1 MKNKKGLIILSS
13 VVGVCALGLV
23 ISPLMDWNVD
33 NGSTSGNIGKTSR
46 FSRKAEASAISNME
60 ELILN
65 DPSYKNGI
73 VASYMVMGTRAQ
85 QFEALVNMSNEA
97 AGDIPEFS
105 KVLKEMN
112 DVAPMISNVCASL
125 AQAGNDLS
133 GALANEPRPDLAQ
146 NVMNASLA
154 YTTLQ
159 KQNKLASQFI
169 DTTDKYL
176 RSSEGTDA
184 LKLVRD
190 QWVDYQQMTAAL
202 DGDEK
207 ASKELT
213 DKGYLLTPEQSVAAL
228 KGFTASNQLGIVSGV
243 SLSKVLN
250 VSDNL
255 SQCIVIRAL
264 ESLELCSRLPGNFI
278 NSMEKNNLSLQ
289 DVAATDMFNEMT
301 KEVMAAVFDG
311 NVNDLVKP
319 ELAVNSSSNVE
330 IVKTLSARENVVLA
344 KGPYILPFAD
354 MGGVV
359 LMDSFKD
366 MVVKAAPEITGLQ
379 QNTRELATLNSICD
393 ELGAAISSTAQG
405 KRFEP
410 KIY

>member
-1 MKNKKGLIILSS
+1 
-13 VVGVCALGLV
+13 
-23 ISPLMDWNVD
+23 
-33 NGSTSGNIGKTSR
+33 
-46 FSRKAEASAISNME
+46 
-60 ELILN
+60 
-65 DPSYKNGI
+65 
-73 VASYMVMGTRAQ
+73 
-85 QFEALVNMSNEA
+85 
-97 AGDIPEFS
+97 
-105 KVLKEMN
+105 
-112 DVAPMISNVCASL
+112 MISNVCASL